1 MKRARILTRSICPP
15 DIPPSTTTASFDTH
29 SSLRPCSTAAVM
41 SARAKA
47 YRLFIIERAWY
58 AHLYGLMLCSVACTV
73 AIARN
78 PGQMTLPFLPQP
90 GANAWWL
97 EPRWYFVSAC
107 PCMFACA
114 VFAPV
119 WYIDRYERFCDLI
132 TVLGMLTRHAAMF
145 DGTDVRQDVVSLMYF
160 LRPLFLLT
168 SVLSLRYELA
178 KQWKMY
184 VVRVGLDVSM
194 NLSRARRFGVS
205 DVAKSVAASAAA
217 GSLPRAVASELAR
230 NAPLLLLTVG
240 AHWAVERRD
249 RTAFEERVR
258 LMRQMSDGT
267 DVGALERRESRVR
280 RGVGPGRPGRFE

>member
-1 MKRARILTRSICPP
+1 MASQIFS
-15 DIPPSTTTASFDTH
+15 PSTTIGSIDTH

-58 AHLYGLMLCSVACTV
+58 AHLYGLMLSSLACAV

-107 PCMFACA
+107 QYMFACA
-114 VFAPV
+114 VFSPV

-132 TVLGMLTRHAAMF
+132 TILGMLTRHSAMF
-145 DGTDVRQDVVSLMYF
+145 DGIDVRVDVVWLTSA
-160 LRPLFLLT
+160 LRPLFLFT

-184 VVRVGLDVSM
+184 AVRSVMDVSL
-194 NLSRARRFGVS
+194 NLHREWRFG
-205 DVAKSVAASAAA
+205 DAVAKAAAASPTRA
-217 GSLPRAVASELAR
+217 PVYAVASELAR
-230 NAPLLLLTVG
+230 NAPLLLLTLG

-249 RTAFEERVR
+249 LAAFKARVR
-258 LMRQMSDGT
+258 AMRSMADGSAE
-267 DVGALERRESRVR
+267 ALQPRERRVR
-280 RGVGPGRPGRFE
+280 RVAGRD

>member
-1 MKRARILTRSICPP
+1 
-15 DIPPSTTTASFDTH
+15 
-29 SSLRPCSTAAVM
+29 M

-178 KQWKMY
+178 KQWKVY
-184 VVRVGLDVSM
+184 VVRVIMDMSINLD
-194 NLSRARRFGVS
+194 RERRFGDAFAKAV
-205 DVAKSVAASAAA
+205 VASPTRAFAS
-217 GSLPRAVASELAR
+217 AVASELVR
-230 NAPLLLLTVG
+230 NAPLLLLTLGV
-240 AHWAVERRD
+240 HWAVERRD
-249 RTAFEERVR
+249 REAFEEKVR
-258 LMRQMSDGT
+258 LMRRMADGT
-267 DVGALERRESRVR
+267 DADTLERRQSRVR
-280 RGVGPGRPGRFE
+280 RVVGQG

>member
-1 MKRARILTRSICPP
+1 
-15 DIPPSTTTASFDTH
+15 
-29 SSLRPCSTAAVM
+29 
-41 SARAKA
+41 
-47 YRLFIIERAWY
+47 
-58 AHLYGLMLCSVACTV
+58 
-73 AIARN
+73 
-78 PGQMTLPFLPQP
+78 MTLPFLPQP

-107 PCMFACA
+107 QYMFACA
-114 VFAPV
+114 VFSPV

-145 DGTDVRQDVVSLMYF
+145 DGTDVRQDVVSLMSF
-160 LRPLFLLT
+160 LRPLFLLA

-205 DVAKSVAASAAA
+205 DVAKSVAASAAGCA
-217 GSLPRAVASELAR
+217 RPRAVAGELAR
-230 NAPLLLLTVG
+230 NLALLLLTVG

-249 RTAFEERVR
+249 RAAFEEKVR
-258 LMRQMSDGT
+258 LMRKGQTGPMS
-267 DVGALERRESRVR
+267 ARWSEKEARAR
-280 RGVGPGRPGRFE
+280 RGVGPGRFE